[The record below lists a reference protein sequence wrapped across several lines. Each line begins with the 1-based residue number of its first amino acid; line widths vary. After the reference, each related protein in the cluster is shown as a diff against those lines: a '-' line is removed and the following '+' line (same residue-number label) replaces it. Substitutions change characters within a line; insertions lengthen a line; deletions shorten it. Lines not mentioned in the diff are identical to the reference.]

1 MADDRG
7 AMLPKADRPAMV
19 TAVIVVI
26 LGNAGLLALPQELPL
41 VASLFVVPV
50 AIAAGL
56 LVNYLIHGRI
66 WLQGRS
72 T

>member
-1 MADDRG
+1 MADERG
-7 AMLPKADRPAMV
+7 AMLPKADRPAIF
-19 TAVIVVI
+19 TAIIVVI

-50 AIAAGL
+50 AIGAGL
-56 LVNYLIHGRI
+56 LVNYLLYGRI
-66 WLQGRS
+66 KLQGRS